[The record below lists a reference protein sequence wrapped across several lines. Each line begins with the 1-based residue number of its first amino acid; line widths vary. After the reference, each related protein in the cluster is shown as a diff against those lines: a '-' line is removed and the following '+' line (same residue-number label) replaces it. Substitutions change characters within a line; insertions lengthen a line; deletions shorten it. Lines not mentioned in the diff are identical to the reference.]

1 MSRIPLGLGALA
13 VAAVITAG
21 ATAWLTRAPETAPP
35 PRLSKAQRA
44 RLAAQPPPP
53 PAPPAAVATAATPA
67 MPSAPAPAP
76 RVEVPPPAPTPPP
89 APQAAPVPA
98 EPPPADWTTLPI
110 DDLRRRADGGEAG
123 AMEEL
128 ARRLL
133 QGDGVAKDVQ
143 AGAGW
148 MLRAAERGSAQAAF
162 NVGVMYERGFVVDR
176 DSSRAVEWY
185 GKAADGGVATAQ
197 HNLAL
202 LLRDGK
208 GAPRDP
214 AKAADL
220 LRAAARQVMPASM
233 YALGDMYERG
243 EIGQKDLAM
252 ALAWFAMAAEVERQA
267 APNGDSP
274 MVRMAEQRALVLQ
287 RIMLPGEIAKARD
300 LGQAELKRI
309 VQDLQP
315 KPPEPARE
323 PPPAPAPDPDPPGWP
338 SAPLEQ
344 VRAIQQALLDLKLLR
359 DKPDGVAGPNT
370 RNAIKAFQKSVGQA
384 ESGEPSR
391 ELFGALQA
399 ALAKRDGSAAAAP
412 KP

>member
-1 MSRIPLGLGALA
+1 MSRIPLWLAAAALA
-13 VAAVITAG
+13 GVVTAG
-21 ATAWLTRAPETAPP
+21 AAAWLTRPPETAPP

-44 RLAAQPPPP
+44 RLAAQPP
-53 PAPPAAVATAATPA
+53 APAAVPVSTPATPTTQA
-67 MPSAPAPAP
+67 PAASAPPRPAP
-76 RVEVPPPAPTPPP
+76 LPSQPLPRPSEGPAAAPT
-89 APQAAPVPA
+89 

-110 DDLRRRADGGEAG
+110 DDLRRRADAG
-123 AMEEL
+123 DAAAMEEL

-133 QGDGVAKDVQ
+133 QGDGVAKDPAV
-143 AGAGW
+143 GAGW

-162 NVGVMYERGFVVDR
+162 NIGVMYERGFVVDR
-176 DSSRAVEWY
+176 DSTRAVQWY
-185 GKAADGGVATAQ
+185 GKAAEGGLATAQ

-214 AKAADL
+214 AKAAEL
-220 LRAAARQVMPASM
+220 LRAASRQAMAASM

-243 EIGQKDLAM
+243 ELGQKNLTQ

-274 MVRMAEQRALVLQ
+274 LVRMADQRAVALQ
-287 RIMLPGEIAKARD
+287 RIMLRGEIEAARE
-300 LGQAELKRI
+300 LGQAEFRRI
-309 VQDLQP
+309 VEGLQS
-315 KPPEPARE
+315 KPAE
-323 PPPAPAPDPDPPGWP
+323 PPKQEAAPPPDPDPPGWP
-338 SAPLEQ
+338 ATSPEQ

-384 ESGEPSR
+384 DSGEPTR
-391 ELFGALQA
+391 EVFAALQA
-399 ALAKRDGSAAAAP
+399 ALAKRDGTSA
-412 KP
+412 KQ

>member
-1 MSRIPLGLGALA
+1 MSRLPLWLGAA
-13 VAAVITAG
+13 MVAGVVTAG
-21 ATAWLTRAPETAPP
+21 AAAWLTRAPETAPP

-44 RLAAQPPPP
+44 RLAAQPP
-53 PAPPAAVATAATPA
+53 VA
-67 MPSAPAPAP
+67 APAPAP
-76 RVEVPPPAPTPPP
+76 APAAVAAAPPDPVPKVEAPAPKVEP
-89 APQAAPVPA
+89 AAPKPPDKLAAVPT

-110 DDLRRRADGGEAG
+110 DDLRRRADAGEAS

-133 QGDGVAKDVQ
+133 QGDGVAKDIQ
-143 AGAGW
+143 GGAGW
-148 MLRAAERGSAQAAF
+148 MLRAAERGSTQAAF
-162 NVGVMYERGFVVDR
+162 NIGVMYERGFVVDR
-176 DSSRAVEWY
+176 DSSKAVAWY
-185 GKAADGGVATAQ
+185 GKAADGGLATAQ

-220 LRAAARQVMPASM
+220 LRAASRQAMAASM

-274 MVRMAEQRALVLQ
+274 LVRMADQRAVTLQ
-287 RIMLPGEIAKARD
+287 RIMLPGEVERAREF
-300 LGQAELKRI
+300 GQAELKRI
-309 VQDLQP
+309 VEGLQP
-315 KPPEPARE
+315 KPVE
-323 PPPAPAPDPDPPGWP
+323 PPKAAAPPPDPDPPGWP

-359 DKPDGVAGPNT
+359 DKPDGFAGPNT
-370 RNAIKAFQKSVGQA
+370 RNAIKAFQKSIGQA
-384 ESGEPSR
+384 ESGEPTR
-391 ELFGALQA
+391 EVFAALQE
-399 ALAKRDGSAAAAP
+399 ALAKQP
-412 KP
+412 KQ